1 MDTSCRFCLWS
12 RHDFVNVTCSRSN
25 QMDKGANILPG
36 LPAAVRSLAFLC
48 IWFVLF
54 GPDLAALPIGL
65 GAAAAATWTS
75 LLLLPPGSFHPRLGS
90 LIVLAFRF
98 VWQSVI
104 AGIDVARRALDPRL
118 PLRPGFVAYPI
129 RMPPSPARSTFLSM
143 ASLLPGTLPTG
154 LDETGALVVHCLDT
168 EQPVVAQMAAEETR
182 LIRALGGKV

>member
-1 MDTSCRFCLWS
+1 
-12 RHDFVNVTCSRSN
+12 
-25 QMDKGANILPG
+25 MDKGANILSGP
-36 LPAAVRSLAFLC
+36 PAAVRLVVFLC
-48 IWFVLF
+48 IWFVLY
-54 GPDLAALPIGL
+54 GPDLAALPVGL

-75 LLLLPPGSFHPRLGS
+75 LQLLPPRSFHPRLGS

-104 AGIDVARRALDPRL
+104 AGIDVARRALEPRL
-118 PLRPGFVAYPI
+118 PLRPGFVTYPI
-129 RMPPSPARSTFLSM
+129 RMLPSPIRSTLLSI

-182 LIRALGGKV
+182 LIHALGGKV

>member
-1 MDTSCRFCLWS
+1 VHL
-12 RHDFVNVTCSRSN
+12 
-25 QMDKGANILPG
+25 
-36 LPAAVRSLAFLC
+36 VRSLR
-48 IWFVLF
+48 
-54 GPDLAALPIGL
+54 PDLAALPVGL

-75 LLLLPPGSFHPRLGS
+75 LQLLPPRSFHPRLGS

-104 AGIDVARRALDPRL
+104 AGIDVARRALEPRL
-118 PLRPGFVAYPI
+118 PLRPGFVTYPI
-129 RMPPSPARSTFLSM
+129 RMLPSPIRSTLLSI

-182 LIRALGGKV
+182 LIHALGGKV